1 MRIANLTNRLS
12 IVTEGRAVDVH
23 AASGGRFG
31 PNPQSVYDVW
41 EAFIGWARAAD
52 LSSSSSFDFDD
63 LGSPAPRPRQV
74 FAIGLNYVNHAKES
88 GLPVPS
94 APMVFTKFPSSITG
108 PSGIIELSSDS
119 VDWEVELV
127 AVIGV
132 EARNVSEAEAW
143 KYVAGL
149 TVGQDISDR
158 VVQLEG
164 TSPQFSLGK
173 SFEKYAP
180 MGPWLVTVDEFE
192 NPDDLR
198 VSCLKGE
205 ESVQDSRTSD
215 LVFSVPELVS
225 YLSKVVTLFPGDVI
239 FTGTPEGVGLGR
251 SPQIFLREGDVLTTS
266 IEGIGSMTHQ
276 FVGPVE
282 HTDLSAKDLGRGSG
296 KVASNA
302 GSAAI

>member
-1 MRIANLTNRLS
+1 MRIANLSNRLAL
-12 IVTEGRAVDVH
+12 ITDGRAVDVH
-23 AASGGRFG
+23 EASGGRFG
-31 PNPQSVYDVW
+31 PSPQSAYDDW
-41 EAFIGWARAAD
+41 EAFVDWTRGAD
-52 LSSSSSFDFDD
+52 LSSSSSTDLDA
-63 LGSPAPRPRQV
+63 LGSPAPTPRQV

-94 APMVFTKFPSSITG
+94 VPMVFTKFPSSITG
-108 PSGIIELSSDS
+108 PTGTINLSGDS

-127 AVIGV
+127 AVIGI
-132 EARNVSEAEAW
+132 EARNVSEADAW

-149 TVGQDISDR
+149 TVGQDLSDR
-158 VVQLEG
+158 RVQLEG
-164 TSPQFSLGK
+164 KSPQFSLGK

-215 LVFSVPELVS
+215 LVFSVPQLVS
-225 YLSKVVTLFPGDVI
+225 YLSKIVTLFPGDVI

-251 SPQIFLREGDVLTTS
+251 SPQIYLQDGDVLTTT

-276 FVGPVE
+276 FTRPAE
-282 HTDLSAKDLGRGSG
+282 PNNAARNIGSRFEEPTTN
-296 KVASNA
+296 VVPATS
-302 GSAAI
+302 

>member
-1 MRIANLTNRLS
+1 MRIANITNRLA
-12 IVTEGRAVDVH
+12 IVTEGGAVDVA

-31 PNPQSVYDVW
+31 PDPQSVYDEW
-41 EAFIGWARAAD
+41 AAFIRWARAAD
-52 LSSSSSFDFDD
+52 LPSPSPLDFDA
-63 LGSPAPRPRQV
+63 LGSPVPRPRQV

-94 APMVFTKFPSSITG
+94 VPMVFTKFPSAITG
-108 PSGIIELSSDS
+108 PSGTIELSSNS

-127 AVIGV
+127 AVIGL
-132 EARNVSEAEAW
+132 EARNVSEEDAW
-143 KYVAGL
+143 KHIAGL
-149 TVGQDISDR
+149 TAGQDLSDR
-158 VVQLEG
+158 QVQLEG

-180 MGPWLVTVDEFE
+180 MGPWLVTTDEFD

-198 VSCLKGE
+198 VSCVKGE

-215 LVFSVPELVS
+215 LVFSVPQLVS
-225 YLSKVVTLFPGDVI
+225 YLSKIVTLYPGDVI

-251 SPQIFLREGDVLTTS
+251 SPQIYLTDGDVLTTT

-276 FVGPVE
+276 FVGPANEGRPAKSLRGEAQEV
-282 HTDLSAKDLGRGSG
+282 SAG
-296 KVASNA
+296 
-302 GSAAI
+302 AAAR

>member
-1 MRIANLTNRLS
+1 MQPKDSLPGGKQVRIANLSNRLT

-31 PNPQSVYDVW
+31 PNPHSVYDDW
-41 EAFIGWARAAD
+41 EAFIDWVQAAD
-52 LSSSSSFDFDD
+52 LSGSSSFDFEA
-63 LGSPAPRPRQV
+63 LGSPTPCPRQV

-94 APMVFTKFPSSITG
+94 VPMVFTKFPSSITG
-108 PSGIIELSSDS
+108 PSGTIELSSDS

-132 EARNVSEAEAW
+132 EARNVSESDAW
-143 KYVAGL
+143 RYVAGL

-158 VVQLEG
+158 TVQLQG

-180 MGPWLVTVDEFE
+180 IGPWLVTIDEFE
-192 NPDDLR
+192 DPDDLR
-198 VSCLKGE
+198 VSCLKGD

-215 LVFSVPELVS
+215 LVFSVPQLIS
-225 YLSKVVTLFPGDVI
+225 YLSQIVTLFPGDVI

-251 SPQIFLREGDVLTTS
+251 SPQTYLREGDVLTTT
-266 IEGIGSMTHQ
+266 IEGIGSMTHD
-276 FVGPVE
+276 F
-282 HTDLSAKDLGRGSG
+282 DSRGEQE
-296 KVASNA
+296 KVTPDAESTT
-302 GSAAI
+302 